1 MRAIQWKR
9 AVANGF
15 ATSQETPPL
24 AQLVGMKMDIRENG
38 ADHNAIGLALS
49 PSNSFPTIWVC
60 PEDVSRPVPPLPPF
74 KEAFFFF
81 FGLLTGWS

>member
-1 MRAIQWKR
+1 MWYMLAIQWKR

-15 ATSQETPPL
+15 AASQETPPL
-24 AQLVGMKMDIRENG
+24 AQLVGMKMDIREKG

-60 PEDVSRPVPPLPPF
+60 PEDVSRPLPPPF
-74 KEAFFFF
+74 PLGESFFFF
-81 FGLLTGWS
+81 SAC